1 MLKKPE
7 PQKHKAFRFTT
18 EELSGAVGNFG
29 TVLPILLG
37 VAIVSDVNAGY
48 IFLFLSLAY
57 IVTGLYYKLPM
68 PVEPMKAIGAIVIA
82 ENLSHEQIAAS
93 GIILGVLFLLLGYLK
108 GLNFLQKNIPQSVIR
123 GIQLGLALVLVK
135 SSIGFIIWDLIIALI
150 CIGVIVLFF
159 LLNKYRKL
167 SNIGSLVVI
176 AFGIVYGI
184 IRNGLPEAEFIG
196 APFLIL
202 PSLQDFYTSG
212 WRLAL
217 PQAPLTL
224 TNAILAISLLFLDTF
239 QKNIAPDKLSK
250 STGIMNL
257 IATPFG
263 GFPMCHGAGG
273 LAAHYRFGARTGGA
287 NIIGGL
293 ILLPVA
299 LWFAGPDFILL
310 IPSGVFGALL
320 IFVAFELG
328 KHAFKT
334 SSYTVTV
341 IIAVLAFFTNFAI
354 AFIVGLALHFLMK
367 RMKKTK
373 ASL

>member
-7 PQKHKAFRFTT
+7 TPKQKNFRFTF
-18 EELSGAVGNFG
+18 EELAGAVGNFG

-57 IVTGLYYKLPM
+57 IISGLYFKLPM
-68 PVEPMKAIGAIVIA
+68 PVEPMKAVGAIVIA

-93 GIILGVLFLLLGYLK
+93 GIILGVLFLILGYLK

-123 GIQLGLALVLVK
+123 GIQLGLTLVLIKV
-135 SSIGFIIWDLIIALI
+135 SLGFIIWDLIIALI

-159 LLNKYRKL
+159 LLNKYRKVP
-167 SNIGSLVVI
+167 NIGSLVVI
-176 AFGIVYGI
+176 AFGVVYGI
-184 IRNGLPEAEFIG
+184 VRNGLPEAELID
-196 APFLIL
+196 APLLIL
-202 PSLQDFYTSG
+202 PSLQDFYTSA
-212 WRLAL
+212 WRVAL

-224 TNAILAISLLFLDTF
+224 TNAILAISLLYFDIF
-239 QKNIAPDKLSK
+239 QKNVTPDKLAK

-257 IATPFG
+257 LSTPFG

-273 LAAHYRFGARTGGA
+273 LAAHYRFGARTGGS
-287 NIIGGL
+287 NIICGL
-293 ILLPVA
+293 ILLPLA
-299 LWFAGPDFILL
+299 LWFSGPDFILL

-320 IFVAFELG
+320 IFVALELG

-334 SSYTVTV
+334 SSFPLTI
-341 IIAVLAFFTNFAI
+341 IIAVLAFLTNFAI
-354 AFIVGLALHFLMK
+354 AFIAGLALHFLIK
-367 RMKKTK
+367 YLSKTK
-373 ASL
+373 SS